1 MKLILVNLALLST
14 VTWQVARPPPAPPQ
28 PVTPAA
34 VAVQPKVD
42 TAAPQADTPRRD
54 YAAVSERP
62 IFFADRRVPEPDA
75 VIEVVEEEVIEEELI
90 EETEPPRDISLLGT
104 VIAGDVTL
112 ALVVPVGGDAQRVGV
127 GDLVAGWTVDEIQ
140 PNLVRVS
147 GSEGPRQLKIE
158 RGTSGKD
165 GRAVARNYGARQRT
179 PAQAAGAGTTGQS
192 AGAPGPRGAAG
203 QRAQAGRSDGA
214 ANRGGNPANSGVAA
228 GGGVTSRAAAGSAAQ
243 ANGNGAEAGD
253 AAATTATGGNTTAGS
268 AAIGNATSDNNPF
281 SNGAS
286 QTAGNVTPGTNV
298 NGNVVA
304 VPTVT
309 VGTSG
314 FNAEAVRLDE
324 NGNVITRTMADYTVG
339 AEVNDTADP

>member
-14 VTWQVARPPPAPPQ
+14 VTWQVARPPPQPPE
-28 PVTPAA
+28 PVAPAA

-42 TAAPQADTPRRD
+42 TASAPQADAPRRD

-75 VIEVVEEEVIEEELI
+75 VIEVVEEEVIEEEII

-104 VIAGDVTL
+104 VITGDITL
-112 ALVVPVGGDAQRVGV
+112 ALVVPVGGDAQRVAV
-127 GDLVAGWTVDEIQ
+127 GDLIAGWTVDEIQ

-158 RGTSGKD
+158 RGASGKD

-179 PAQAAGAGTTGQS
+179 PAQPAGQS
-192 AGAPGPRGAAG
+192 ASVPGPRGVAG
-203 QRAQAGRSDGA
+203 QRAQAGRSNGA

-228 GGGVTSRAAAGSAAQ
+228 GGGVISRAAAGSAAQ
-243 ANGNGAEAGD
+243 ANGNGTAGGD
-253 AAATTATGGNTTAGS
+253 AAATTATGGNTTTDS
-268 AAIGNATSDNNPF
+268 AATGNATNNNNPF
-281 SNGAS
+281 SNGAT

-309 VGTSG
+309 AGTSG
-314 FNAEAVRLDE
+314 FNAEAVRVDA
-324 NGNVITRTMADYTVG
+324 NGNLITRSMADYMVG
-339 AEVNDTADP
+339 AEGNEAAGP